1 MYCRQCNKTFIS
13 YTAIRSDARQENL
26 ATLIGEGASLVEI
39 RAALAIDSTGFSR
52 ELQKLS
58 RRANQ
63 AERDFV
69 FPAFDIAMSTRA
81 FRVKFNGGDSSLY
94 VLVTAEEESG
104 KVVAISTNYSAQPVE
119 ADYQYH
125 SDYEERLPSGTLA
138 HLVQRKEAL
147 TMRRNVLFDV
157 DYGPAVLYKN
167 DPGMLV
173 KPVLPAYR
181 HFELVQALTDERSLN
196 VQHYLDHECFILG
209 GCMMANFSYLRQGR
223 CHISFVRER
232 GVTPPKRD
240 LLRGCF

>member
-1 MYCRQCNKTFIS
+1 CNKTFIS

-147 TMRRNVLFDV
+147 TMR
-157 DYGPAVLYKN
+157 
-167 DPGMLV
+167 
-173 KPVLPAYR
+173 
-181 HFELVQALTDERSLN
+181 
-196 VQHYLDHECFILG
+196 
-209 GCMMANFSYLRQGR
+209 
-223 CHISFVRER
+223 
-232 GVTPPKRD
+232 
-240 LLRGCF
+240 